1 MSMDRIVISDIGT
14 VSALGTGYPTLRENL
29 GTKPHTDTVQE
40 YEFHSLENE
49 VPVFP
54 ARDFDPVAV
63 LGKKGLRTKDW
74 ATKLILGALE
84 QIKHVFETS
93 SEENRPGL
101 CIGTSFGSVQS
112 IGDFLSDSIV
122 NGVNKVNPMAFA
134 NTVINSPTG
143 NANIRYGVK
152 TMSTTVSTGFN
163 AGMDAV
169 ITSCDY
175 IRSGYLPAVVAGG
188 LEEVGYYEL
197 LGLQRTGILSPT
209 GKMLPLGKAGDG
221 LVMGEGAGVFMLETA
236 GNAHER
242 GAKPVVEIAGY
253 CTAFDPSAIGFTH
266 STEAAK
272 YTMKKAC
279 AEAGIS
285 TGNVG
290 LVVSGANGMT
300 SGDAVEAAAVSNV
313 FGNTPVAAYKSWF
326 GECYG
331 ASGAL
336 SIACA
341 IADMT
346 GNRITGQPEAYEH
359 IECIN
364 LVKKTTTANVENVVV
379 NSFSCDGHCS
389 SIILRRL
396 D

>member
-14 VSALGTGYPTLRENL
+14 VCSLGTGYPMLKENL
-29 GTKPHTDTVQE
+29 GTKPHTGTVKE
-40 YEFHSLENE
+40 YEFHSFENE

-84 QIKHVFETS
+84 PIKHVFEDS
-93 SEENRPGL
+93 SEEHRPGL
-101 CIGTSFGSVQS
+101 CLGTAFGSVQS

-143 NANIRYGVK
+143 NANIRYGIK

-163 AGMDAV
+163 AGLDAV

-175 IRSGYLPAVVAGG
+175 IRSGYLPSIVSGG

-197 LGLQRTGILSPT
+197 LGLQRTGVLSRS
-209 GKMLPLGKAGDG
+209 GKMLPFGRTADG
-221 LVMGEGAGVFMLETA
+221 MVVGEGAGVFMLETA

-242 GAKPVVEIAGY
+242 GAKPIVEIAGY
-253 CTAFDPSAIGFTH
+253 CTAFAPSPVGTVPGG
-266 STEAAK
+266 EAVR

-290 LVVSGANGMT
+290 LVVSGANGVS
-300 SGDAVEAAAVSNV
+300 SGDAVEATALSDV
-313 FGNTPVAAYKSWF
+313 FGDTPVTAYKSWF

-336 SIACA
+336 SMACA

-346 GNRITGQPEAYEH
+346 ENKITGQPDAYEH
-359 IECIN
+359 IEGIN
-364 LVKKTTTANVENVVV
+364 LVKKTTRANVENVVV